1 MKQKAFLI
9 GVVIALF
16 TSTSAK
22 AQMFDG
28 DAYWDDDDESTLIM
42 GKWSQLYYE
51 LNVGWNVSG
60 FEKHANFIYFGIG
73 IGYPVNTKNAWRKF
87 LPEQQI
93 PSSEEEAELLF

>member
-42 GKWSQLYYE
+42 GKWSKL
-51 LNVGWNVSG
+51 
-60 FEKHANFIYFGIG
+60 
-73 IGYPVNTKNAWRKF
+73 
-87 LPEQQI
+87 
-93 PSSEEEAELLF
+93 